1 MLAWE
6 DIFAA
11 LRWWSVLLL
20 LGTAVTPLAFLL
32 FKQLPDRGYAFVK
45 MLGLLLISYIFWLL
59 GSLGFLQNNLGGILA
74 ALAILVGLS
83 FWAFRRIGAELR
95 AWIWGQW
102 THILLTELIFL
113 ILFALWVWVRA
124 QNPAIA
130 ATEKPMEFAFL
141 NAVGRSPTFPPV
153 DPWLSGFAISYYYF
167 GYVMTSLLARL
178 AAVSEP
184 VAFNLGIA
192 WLMAGTGVGAFGL
205 VYNLIVSYGKSL
217 NKKAHRLALTIG
229 LMAALAL
236 PIGGNLQI
244 ILEAMH
250 GNNIGSAQFWQWLD
264 VRDINSPPVAES
276 SPRYDSSGWWWWR
289 SSRVINEYS
298 LAGEPILGLE
308 PIAEFPGFS
317 FILGDL
323 HPQVLALPFAFLS
336 LAVAMLWWL
345 EEKEKETGDWKL
357 ETDRKKPLISN
368 LQSLV
373 PNKPLWAL
381 TVLVLGGL
389 SFLNTW
395 DVLIHL
401 FVVLGA
407 FVLNRW
413 RQHGWRNQWLTEA
426 FWLALLLAIP
436 AILLYL
442 PFYLGFRSQAGAP
455 FLLPML
461 VRPTRLPQF
470 LIIFGLPFLG
480 IWAFLLSLQSR
491 QKFKQWKSGL
501 ITAVSLIGTLFLLAL
516 FLGWVV
522 ASSLDGAGRMVGLAN
537 ELGITLSP
545 RPEGNIALGW
555 GLSAVATI
563 LPAILQS
570 RIAYPG
576 VTLLLATL
584 LGLIVMTWQGLFKT
598 EGTQSYAENPQRT
611 TEENEKKS
619 IESVK
624 SLIPSLS
631 FSHAPTTPP
640 SPLPFVLLLIATGAL
655 LTIGPEFVYL
665 RDNFGVRLNTVFKFY
680 YQAWVL
686 LGVAGLFSLAYLW
699 LAAKEGRRKWVP
711 AGVTVVYTAVFL
723 LTMLFP
729 YYAIQSRAIE
739 YRGSVESANRQ
750 PATLD
755 GLAQMARFRPDD
767 YAAIMWLRENVTG
780 TPTIVEAVGG
790 QYSPEGHA
798 RVSVSTGIPTLLGW
812 AGHEYQWRGYDTPE
826 PAERDPIVRNI
837 YTAPNWESNDVQAAL
852 NKYDVAYIYV
862 GNLERSTYG
871 INGRLPGLDKFNEQ
885 LEVAYQNGSVTIYRW
900 QGQ

>member
-11 LRWWSVLLL
+11 LRWWGVLLL

-32 FKQLPDRGYAFVK
+32 FKRLPDRGYAFVK
-45 MLGLLLISYIFWLL
+45 MLGLLLVSYIFWML

-74 ALAILVGLS
+74 AFAIVIGLS
-83 FWAFRRIGAELR
+83 LWAYRRIGGELR

-102 THILLTELIFL
+102 TQILLTELIFL
-113 ILFALWVWVRA
+113 ALFGLWVWVRA

-167 GYVMTSLLARL
+167 GYVMTSVLGRL

-184 VAFNLGIA
+184 VAFNLGLA
-192 WLMAGTGVGAFGL
+192 WLVAGTGVGAFGL
-205 VYNLIVSYGKSL
+205 VYNLIMSYGRSL
-217 NKKAHRLALTIG
+217 NQKAHRLALTFG

-244 ILEAMH
+244 ILEAAH

-264 VRDINSPPVAES
+264 VRDINNPPLAES

-289 SSRVINEYS
+289 SSRVINEQS

-323 HPQVLALPFAFLS
+323 HPHVLALPFAFLS

-345 EEKEKETGDWKL
+345 EEKETGDWRL
-357 ETDRKKPLISN
+357 ETERGKKSLLSN
-368 LQSLV
+368 LQSLI
-373 PNKPLWAL
+373 PNRPLWLL

-413 RQHGWRNQWLTEA
+413 RRHGWRSQWLADA
-426 FWLALLLAIP
+426 FWLAVLLVIP
-436 AILLYL
+436 AVLLYL

-470 LIIFGLPFLG
+470 LIIFGLPMIA
-480 IWAFLLSLQSR
+480 IWAMLLSLTAQ

-501 ITAVSLIGTLFLLAL
+501 ITAVSLIFALFLLAL
-516 FLGWVV
+516 LLGWVV
-522 ASSLDGAGRMVGLAN
+522 ASSADGAGRMVGLAN
-537 ELGITLSP
+537 ELGLTLAP
-545 RPEGNIALGW
+545 RPEGPVAWGW
-555 GLSAVATI
+555 GLTAVATI
-563 LPAILQS
+563 LPTILQA
-570 RIAYPG
+570 RLATPG

-584 LGLIVMTWQGLFKT
+584 IGLVVMAWQSLFT
-598 EGTQSYAENPQRT
+598 GTQSHAEKPQKT
-611 TEENEKKS
+611 TEENGEEFHPLTQA
-619 IESVK
+619 IADCPPPH
-624 SLIPSLS
+624 PSNHRL
-631 FSHAPTTPP
+631 PTP

-655 LTIGPEFVYL
+655 LTLGPEFVYL

-680 YQAWVL
+680 YQAWVMF
-686 LGVAGLFSLAYLW
+686 GVAGLFGLSYLW
-699 LAAKEGRRKWVP
+699 MAAKEGSRKWVP
-711 AGVTVVYTAVFL
+711 SGVTVMYTAVFL
-723 LTMLFP
+723 LTLLFP

-739 YRGSVESANRQ
+739 YRGPIESANRQ
-750 PATLD
+750 PATLN
-755 GLAQMARFRPDD
+755 GLAQMATFRPDD
-767 YAAIMWLRENVTG
+767 YAAVLWLRENVSG
-780 TPTIVEAVGG
+780 TPTIVEAIGG
-790 QYSPEGHA
+790 QYSPEGHGRISA
-798 RVSVSTGIPTLLGW
+798 STGIPTLLGW

-826 PAERDPIVRNI
+826 PAERDPVVRNI
-837 YTAPNWESNDVQAAL
+837 YTAPGWENSDIQTAL
-852 NKYDVAYIYV
+852 SQYDVAYIYV
-862 GNLERSTYG
+862 GDLERSTYG
-871 INGRLPGLDKFNEQ
+871 VNGRLPGLNKFNEQ

-900 QGQ
+900 QSNN